1 MKAIIVEDSRLAREG
16 LKAQLAVFSD
26 IDVVGEAENAD
37 EGESLIL
44 NVRPDVVFL
53 DIDMPGRSGLEMLSD
68 LACSPSIVFTTA
80 YSEYAI
86 RSFDFNTVDY
96 LLKPVD
102 PGRLGRAI
110 QKVRRISQDSHDES
124 AELNEKS
131 RLFVRDKETSYLVE
145 LSRIRYFESCGNYTR
160 LYFDDA
166 APFVYKSLSRVERR
180 LPSDSFF
187 RVSRQH
193 IVNLVFVETMDESVS
208 GGYTLTLKGG
218 ETVSVS
224 RAHSSR
230 LREIFSL

>member
-16 LKAQLAVFSD
+16 LKALLSVFSD

-37 EGESLIL
+37 EGEVLIL
-44 NVRPDVVFL
+44 NTQPDVVFL

-68 LACSPSIVFTTA
+68 LAYSPSIVFTTA
-80 YSEYAI
+80 HSEYAI

-96 LLKPVD
+96 LLKPID
-102 PGRLGRAI
+102 PERLDRAI
-110 QKVRRISQDSHDES
+110 QKLRRISLDSREENGDLKE
-124 AELNEKS
+124 NS
-131 RLFVRDKETSYLVE
+131 RLFVRDKEGSYLVE
-145 LSRIRYFESCGNYTR
+145 LSSIRYFESCGNYTR
-160 LYFDDA
+160 LYFGNA
-166 APFVYKSLSRVERR
+166 SPFVYKSLRKVEHR
-180 LPSDSFF
+180 LPTETFF

-193 IVNLVFVETMDESVS
+193 IVNLVFVEAMEESVS

-218 ETVSVS
+218 EKVSVS